1 MEKHCIDGVLLC
13 GMLRNGLAE
22 LEAHEEEI
30 NMLNVFPVPDGD
42 TGSNMRMTLEHGVK
56 TAEPK
61 NSVGEYMKEVSD
73 GMLLGARGNSGVI
86 LSQFFKGIYLGLS
99 DAFTADAETLLRA
112 FEKGWRTAYKAV
124 VHPVEGTM
132 LTVMREGT
140 ERLAAVLTPD
150 MTEAELLSGYIS
162 EMKKTLAC
170 TPDMLSVLKEEG
182 VVDSGGVGFI
192 TVFEGMRKY
201 LYGEITDPFF
211 ENEPSEKAL
220 TKIDEE
226 IFNANSAF
234 EEGYCTEFILQLM
247 NGGAYLRDF
256 EENAFIEELKLLGDS
271 IVVVR
276 NGSRVKVHI
285 HTFQPEKVIA
295 SSRRFGEFIA
305 FKTDNMQIQRN
316 IREANKKTETSHK
329 PLAVIAVATGSGIK
343 KAFRELG
350 CDVVIDGGD
359 TLNVSVEEF
368 LKAINMTDAERVVV
382 LPNDPAAVAVA
393 EQAAHIC
400 GRSNVS
406 VLPSTDFAKCYF
418 ALAMDIGDSHD
429 FEKRFEVMK
438 NTIESVDSVSQARA
452 SRNYSDGEISCKE
465 GEEIALLNGKVV
477 ACRDDRTECVLAAL
491 EKIDGIEDKEVCV
504 VFRGVSASDEDEDEL
519 REALEER
526 YPLLEVTFIGGG
538 QRVRRWIIGV
548 A

>member
-1 MEKHCIDGVLLC
+1 MEKHGIDGVLLC

-22 LEAHEEEI
+22 IEAREEEI

-56 TAEPK
+56 TAEPRA
-61 NSVGEYMKEVSD
+61 SVREYMKDVSD

-99 DAFTADAETLLRA
+99 EVETADAKTLCLA
-112 FEKGWRTAYKAV
+112 FEKGWKTAYKAV

-132 LTVMREGT
+132 LTVMREGAEKLASGMTDNMTT
-140 ERLAAVLTPD
+140 ENLISD
-150 MTEAELLSGYIS
+150 YIS
-162 EMKKTLAC
+162 EMKKTLEY
-170 TPDMLSVLKEEG
+170 TPEILSVLKEEG
-182 VVDSGGVGFI
+182 VVDSGGVGLI
-192 TVFEGMRKY
+192 TIFEGMQKY
-201 LYGEITDPFF
+201 LRGEIIDPFF
-211 ENEPSEKAL
+211 ETSQSEK
-220 TKIDEE
+220 TFPKVDEK
-226 IFNANSAF
+226 IFNSGSAF
-234 EEGYCTEFILQLM
+234 EEGYCTEFIFQLM
-247 NGGAYLRDF
+247 NHGAYSRDF
-256 EENAFIEELKLLGDS
+256 DEKTFIEDLKLLGES

-276 NGSRVKVHI
+276 DGERVKVHI
-285 HTFQPEKVIA
+285 HTFCPEKVISA
-295 SSRRFGEFIA
+295 SRRFGEFVS
-305 FKTDNMQIQRN
+305 FKMDNMQIQRN
-316 IREANKKTETSHK
+316 IRDANKKVESVHK
-329 PLAVIAVATGSGIK
+329 PLSVISVATGSGVK

-368 LKAINMTDAERVVV
+368 LDAINITDAERVVV
-382 LPNDPAAVAVA
+382 LPNDPAAIAVA
-393 EQAAHIC
+393 EQAVRLC

-438 NTIESVDSVSQARA
+438 RTVSAVDTVSQARA
-452 SRNYSDGEISCKE
+452 SRNYSEGGISCKE
-465 GEEIALLNGKVV
+465 GEEIALLNGEVV
-477 ACRDDRTECVLAAL
+477 ACGGSGTECVLSAF
-491 EKIDGIEDKEVCV
+491 EKIDGIEEKEACV
-504 VFRGVSASDEDEDEL
+504 IFRGASASDEDENEL
-519 REALEER
+519 REAIEEK

-538 QRVRRWIIGV
+538 QRIRRWIIGV